1 MKEAIT
7 ILYVEDDLNL
17 AFVTKDN
24 LVLEGYEV
32 IHCENG
38 KDALIAIE
46 KSKFDLCVL
55 DIMLPI
61 IDGFEIAKVMR
72 EKDHNIPIIFLSAKS
87 LPEDKIK
94 GLKLGA
100 DDYIT
105 KPFSIEE
112 LILKI
117 KVFLK
122 RSAIKVVKPA
132 KQEIQKIG
140 KYLFDFENLQL
151 RFKQNQINLTNKEAS
166 LLQLL
171 FVRQNQ
177 IIKRE
182 EILMLIWGDDDYFLG
197 RSLDVFI
204 SRLRNYL
211 KKDKTIKIENIHSV
225 GFRFKC

>member
-1 MKEAIT
+1 MKTTIT

-24 LVLEGYEV
+24 LVLEGFEV

-38 KDALIAIE
+38 KNALIAIE
-46 KSKFDLCVL
+46 KTKFDLCVL
-55 DIMLPI
+55 DIMLPM

-122 RSAIKVVKPA
+122 RSAIKVDKPN
-132 KQEIQKIG
+132 KQAIQKIG
-140 KYLFDFENLQL
+140 KYQFDFENLQL
-151 RFKQNQINLTNKEAS
+151 CYKQNQINLTNKEAS
-166 LLQLL
+166 LLHLL
-171 FVRQNQ
+171 FIRQNQ

-211 KKDKTIKIENIHSV
+211 REDKSIKIENIHSV
-225 GFRFKC
+225 GFRLNC

>member
-61 IDGFEIAKVMR
+61 IDGFEIAKVIR
-72 EKDHNIPIIFLSAKS
+72 EKNHDIPIIFLSAKS

-122 RSAIKVVKPA
+122 RSAIKVDKPA

-140 KYLFDFENLQL
+140 KYLFDFKNLQL
-151 RFKQNQINLTNKEAS
+151 RIKQNQINLTNKEAS
-166 LLQLL
+166 LLHLL

>member
-1 MKEAIT
+1 MKTATT

-24 LVLEGYEV
+24 MVLAGYEV

-46 KSKFDLCVL
+46 KTKFDLCVL

-61 IDGFEIAKVMR
+61 IDGFEIAKIIR
-72 EKDHNIPIIFLSAKS
+72 EKDQSIPIIFLSAKS

-94 GLKLGA
+94 GLKQGA

-112 LILKI
+112 LLLKI
-117 KVFLK
+117 KIFLK
-122 RSAIKVVKPA
+122 RRVIKVDKPA
-132 KQEIQKIG
+132 KQTIQKIG
-140 KYLFDFENLQL
+140 KYQFDYENLRL
-151 RFKQNQINLTNKEAS
+151 LFKLSQINLTIKEAS

-171 FVRQNQ
+171 FSRQNQ

-182 EILMLIWGDDDYFLG
+182 EILILIWGDDDYFLG

-211 KKDKTIKIENIHSV
+211 KEDNSIKIENIHGV
-225 GFRFKC
+225 GFRLNC